1 MKTTIVSPKIYT
13 YGSLVLGGIL
23 RDRGHAVTI
32 TRDLS
37 PTGNVT
43 LLSLFST
50 SQLLD
55 PKIREFARQSPKIY
69 VGGPVGLVPEI
80 VLGELKV
87 DGVVMGEGEDVVIDL
102 IEQGPSEEIPGVAFL
117 SDGEVVKTDPV
128 PVSDLNHVMPHIPE
142 DLRSQNVRGANVYI
156 ETHRGSLGGCT
167 FCQVPRFFGR
177 SIRSRSLENIL
188 AEVRE
193 MKRMG
198 VTRIAVSGGTGS
210 LFGYGKEVNK
220 EAFIT
225 LLKSLAEILGPRNLS
240 VPDMRVDFVDEEIL
254 GAVRKY
260 TVGWV
265 FFGIESGSAKMLKA
279 MKKGTTPEKNLEA
292 VELAHRCG
300 VKVGGSF
307 IVGYPGETEED
318 YQATLDFMDE
328 AMLEDVFASVAEPI
342 PGTPLAKLALDYPR
356 EKNLLYQDHAGDYR
370 ALKLSEAEA
379 RCFNLML
386 HGQNCKPV
394 PRIVDDATY
403 SAFLEEART
412 QGRDVRGVMDLL
424 EKYGDQIV

>member
-1 MKTTIVSPKIYT
+1 MNVTIVSPKTYT

-23 RDRGHAVTI
+23 RDRGHAVSI
-32 TRDLS
+32 TRDLRS
-37 PTGNVT
+37 DGDAT

-55 PKIREFARQSPKIY
+55 PDIIEFAKRCPKLY
-69 VGGPVGLVPEI
+69 VGGPVGLVPGI
-80 VLGELKV
+80 VLGELEV
-87 DGVVMGEGEDVVIDL
+87 DAVVMGEGEEVVVDL
-102 IEQGPSEEIPGVAFL
+102 VENGPSAEIPGVAFYQE
-117 SDGEVVKTDPV
+117 GEIVKTEPE
-128 PVSDLNHVMPHIPE
+128 PVSDLDHVIPLIPE
-142 DLRSQNVRGANVYI
+142 DLKSQNVRGANVYI
-156 ETHRGSLGGCT
+156 ETHRGCLGGCT

-177 SIRSRSLENIL
+177 SIRSRSLDNIL

-198 VTRIAVSGGTGS
+198 VARVAVSGGTGS

-225 LLKSLAEILGPRNLS
+225 LLSSLAEILGPRNLS

-254 GAVRKY
+254 EAVRRY

-265 FFGIESGSAKMLKA
+265 FFGIESGSERMLKA

-292 VELAHRCG
+292 VDLAHRCG

-328 AMLEDVFASVAEPI
+328 AMLEDVFSSVAEPI
-342 PGTPLAKLALDYPR
+342 PGTPLAKLALDHPR
-356 EKNLLYQDHAGDYR
+356 DDNLLYRDHTGDYR

-386 HGQNCKPV
+386 HGQNCKPI
-394 PRIVDDATY
+394 PKIVDDATY

-412 QGRDVRGVMDLL
+412 QGRDVRRVMDLL
-424 EKYGDQIV
+424 EKYRSQIV

>member
-156 ETHRGSLGGCT
+156 ETHRGCLGGCT

-193 MKRMG
+193 MKP
-198 VTRIAVSGGTGS
+198 TDA
-210 LFGYGKEVNK
+210 
-220 EAFIT
+220 
-225 LLKSLAEILGPRNLS
+225 
-240 VPDMRVDFVDEEIL
+240 
-254 GAVRKY
+254 
-260 TVGWV
+260 
-265 FFGIESGSAKMLKA
+265 
-279 MKKGTTPEKNLEA
+279 
-292 VELAHRCG
+292 
-300 VKVGGSF
+300 
-307 IVGYPGETEED
+307 
-318 YQATLDFMDE
+318 
-328 AMLEDVFASVAEPI
+328 AS
-342 PGTPLAKLALDYPR
+342 R
-356 EKNLLYQDHAGDYR
+356 
-370 ALKLSEAEA
+370 S
-379 RCFNLML
+379 
-386 HGQNCKPV
+386 
-394 PRIVDDATY
+394 
-403 SAFLEEART
+403 EEASSSATPARPRRITRRPWTSWTRRCSRT
-412 QGRDVRGVMDLL
+412 SSQASQSRYL
-424 EKYGDQIV
+424 ERLSQSSPWTIRERRTSSIRITPAIIEP